1 MQKLKNN
8 DLSELKDKSI
18 FEKLLK
24 NEYIVPELKHIYE
37 IDKYNPAALTLT
49 LAPTMCCNLCCS
61 YCFEQNNKTSKL
73 ELMDEETQNNIA
85 NYIERQSGK
94 IKNINVVWFGGE
106 PLLAVSVI
114 ARLTKIIKKITDENK
129 IKYNSSMVTNGTL
142 IYQNPNMIQTI
153 KDNFITAYKLHLME
167 IPRITIKG
175 EKQLVLKRELLILSS
190 KLYKY

>member
-1 MQKLKNN
+1 M
-8 DLSELKDKSI
+8 KDKSI
-18 FEKLLK
+18 FEQLLK
-24 NEYIVPELKHIYE
+24 NEYIVPDELDETAVLKHIYE
-37 IDKYNPAALTLT
+37 IDKYSPVALTLT

-85 NYIERQSGK
+85 NYIERQSRK

-142 IYQNPNMIQTI
+142 IYQNPNIIQTI